1 MHASSV
7 YQKSIRA
14 LTFRLTGSYAF
25 VMFMVASVFRHMKT
39 GPLTGEIRCETVWAN
54 LIYMNNFVWNF
65 APTLE
70 EGYEKYGVGVS
81 IIIAVN

>member
-1 MHASSV
+1 
-7 YQKSIRA
+7 
-14 LTFRLTGSYAF
+14 
-25 VMFMVASVFRHMKT
+25 MKT

-81 IIIAVN
+81 IIIAVD